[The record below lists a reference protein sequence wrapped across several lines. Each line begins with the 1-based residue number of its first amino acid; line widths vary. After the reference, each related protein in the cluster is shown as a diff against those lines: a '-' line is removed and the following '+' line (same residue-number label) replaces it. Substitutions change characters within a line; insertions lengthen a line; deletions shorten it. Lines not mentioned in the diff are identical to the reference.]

1 MKPYNIEI
9 FDSQLNFKAN
19 TVVSECKYK
28 YDYLDP
34 EKFKIE
40 LLPDVPVG
48 LNDYIHIMRDSE
60 DYIGIV
66 SQTDAKEDGTI
77 QVTVK
82 DVANIFDVDILIDTE
97 AMTGSLE
104 QYLADRLDE
113 LFVHNTDSSMN
124 IPATITTSST
134 TTDWSF
140 VFEPENAELTTK
152 AKVKL
157 FDDLILPAF
166 TAYGIVISIG
176 ISLNSKSLEIKI
188 GKNTAPEIV
197 IESDLPNVISK
208 NVVIQLAKKQ
218 INKVIVWNTDDWTTN
233 VTYYLHP
240 DGTFDT
246 IDSDRITPVE
256 YSIEEAKET
265 KEKDPD
271 TQVEETIPFADNAYL
286 KASQVFE
293 KNKYDN
299 YIELEILSDDDLIHP
314 ERLKIGQ
321 TVNVLVGNNSYSSI
335 LTGREVENTTTLIF
349 GTIRL
354 ELTKILKGRA

>member
-9 FDSQLNFKAN
+9 FDSEFNYRAN
-19 TVVSECKYK
+19 SVVSECKYK
-28 YDYLDP
+28 YDYMDP

-40 LLPDVPVG
+40 LLPGVPVY
-48 LNDYIHIMRDSE
+48 LNDYVHIMRDSE

-66 SQTDAKEDGTI
+66 SQTSEKEDGTT

-82 DVANIFDVDILIDTE
+82 DVANIFDVEILIDTE

-140 VFEPENAELTTK
+140 VFEPEDAELTTK

-176 ISLNSKSLEIKI
+176 ISFNSKSLEIKI
-188 GKNTAPEIV
+188 GNNTASEV
-197 IESDLPNVISK
+197 II
-208 NVVIQLAKKQ
+208 I
-218 INKVIVWNTDDWTTN
+218 
-233 VTYYLHP
+233 
-240 DGTFDT
+240 
-246 IDSDRITPVE
+246 
-256 YSIEEAKET
+256 
-265 KEKDPD
+265 
-271 TQVEETIPFADNAYL
+271 
-286 KASQVFE
+286 
-293 KNKYDN
+293 
-299 YIELEILSDDDLIHP
+299 
-314 ERLKIGQ
+314 
-321 TVNVLVGNNSYSSI
+321 
-335 LTGREVENTTTLIF
+335 
-349 GTIRL
+349 
-354 ELTKILKGRA
+354 